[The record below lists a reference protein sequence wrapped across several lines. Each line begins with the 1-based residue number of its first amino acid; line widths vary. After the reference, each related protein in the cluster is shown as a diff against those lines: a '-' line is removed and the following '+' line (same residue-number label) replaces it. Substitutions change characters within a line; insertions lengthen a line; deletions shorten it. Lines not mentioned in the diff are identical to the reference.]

1 MKKTKKISMAV
12 PKYKTPT
19 PVVKTV
25 DVWITLPQETVDEI
39 TRPFRERIAELEQ
52 RNQRLLDG
60 AESAKI
66 REMEIV
72 ISKLKHDLEMSPI
85 HFDSEKELKAY
96 KKFCKKHEHLKDI
109 ESADDLVAGSVYKH
123 PYIKLG
129 GTGIGMC
136 KTVVCPICGKEKDI
150 TDIDV
155 W

>member
-1 MKKTKKISMAV
+1 MAV

-39 TRPFRERIAELEQ
+39 TKPFRERIVELEQ

-85 HFDSEKELKAY
+85 TFDSEKELKAY
-96 KKFCKKHEHLKDI
+96 KKFYKKHEKCQLTSKAN
-109 ESADDLVAGSVYKH
+109 SGKV
-123 PYIKLG
+123 PYIVLN
-129 GTGIGMC
+129 GTGVGTC
-136 KTVVCPICGKEKDI
+136 KKVVCQVCGAEQDI
-150 TDIDV
+150 TDIEV

>member
-25 DVWITLPQETVDEI
+25 DVWITLPQETIDEI
-39 TRPFRERIAELEQ
+39 TKPFRERIAELEQ

-96 KKFCKKHEHLKDI
+96 KKFCKKHEKCQLSSK
-109 ESADDLVAGSVYKH
+109 ANGGKV
-123 PYIKLG
+123 PYIVLN
-129 GTGIGMC
+129 GTGVGTC
-136 KTVVCPICGKEKDI
+136 KKVICQVCGKEQDI
-150 TDIDV
+150 TDISV

>member
-19 PVVKTV
+19 PAVKV
-25 DVWITLPQETVDEI
+25 FDVSITIPQETVDEI
-39 TRPFRERIAELEQ
+39 TKPFRERIVELEQ

-85 HFDSEKELKAY
+85 TFDSEKEWKAY
-96 KKFCKKHEHLKDI
+96 KKFCKKHEKCQLTNK
-109 ESADDLVAGSVYKH
+109 ANGGKV
-123 PYIKLG
+123 PYIVLN
-129 GTGIGMC
+129 GTGIGTC
-136 KTVVCPICGKEKDI
+136 KKVICQVCGKEQDI
-150 TDIDV
+150 TDISV

>member
-1 MKKTKKISMAV
+1 MKKKAKEENSA
-12 PKYKTPT
+12 PY
-19 PVVKTV
+19 
-25 DVWITLPQETVDEI
+25 EI
-39 TRPFRERIAELEQ
+39 TIELPKEVVQ
-52 RNQRLLDG
+52 HIVKPYIKPYEEALQDLASKNRALIDN
-60 AESAKI
+60 AESEKI
-66 REMEIV
+66 KKLESEIDDLK
-72 ISKLKHDLEMSPI
+72 KLLRLSVVVL
-85 HFDSEKELKAY
+85 DSEKELKAY

-150 TDIDV
+150 TDISV

>member
-25 DVWITLPQETVDEI
+25 DVWITLPQETIDEI
-39 TRPFRERIAELEQ
+39 TKPFRERIAELEQ
-52 RNQRLLDG
+52 QNQRLLDG

-66 REMEIV
+66 CELGAENEILKKELAMSVV
-72 ISKLKHDLEMSPI
+72 IL
-85 HFDSEKELKAY
+85 DSEKELKAY
-96 KKFCKKHEHLKDI
+96 KTFCKKHKRCQLTSK
-109 ESADDLVAGSVYKH
+109 ANGGKV
-123 PYIKLG
+123 PYIVLN
-129 GTGIGMC
+129 GTGVGTC
-136 KTVVCPICGKEKDI
+136 KKVICQVCGKEQDI

>member
-19 PVVKTV
+19 PVVKSV
-25 DVWITLPQETVDEI
+25 DVWITLPQETIDEI
-39 TRPFRERIAELEQ
+39 TKPFRERIVELEQ

-85 HFDSEKELKAY
+85 HFDSEK
-96 KKFCKKHEHLKDI
+96 
-109 ESADDLVAGSVYKH
+109 
-123 PYIKLG
+123 
-129 GTGIGMC
+129 
-136 KTVVCPICGKEKDI
+136 
-150 TDIDV
+150 
-155 W
+155 

>member
-19 PVVKTV
+19 PAVKV
-25 DVWITLPQETVDEI
+25 FDVSITIPQETVDEI
-39 TRPFRERIAELEQ
+39 TKPFRDRIAELEQ

-96 KKFCKKHEHLKDI
+96 KKFYKKHEHLKDI

-136 KTVVCPICGKEKDI
+136 KTVVCPICGKEQDI
-150 TDIDV
+150 TDISV